1 MPLLFCLP
9 VIVGMGMISIALD
22 ALFMADEPA
31 VDPLGTTIDRT
42 SIIRFPARGHSSTT
56 NALCAPTVTR

>member
-22 ALFMADEPA
+22 ALFMASGATTD
-31 VDPLGTTIDRT
+31 DPTSATIDRT
-42 SIIRFPARGHSSTT
+42 SIIRFPARGYS
-56 NALCAPTVTR
+56 LVKKRVPLTVTR

>member
-22 ALFMADEPA
+22 ALFMADEAA
-31 VDPLGTTIDRT
+31 VAPPGATIDRT
-42 SIIRFPARGHSSTT
+42 SVIRFPAHGHSWAK